1 MIGKTNLQGWCR
13 VETNLEGWVKVGT
26 NLEGWARVG
35 TNLVSCKQFQDVHPH
50 GLCPL
55 LKGLLTFLAHFLDN
69 LDAEF
74 VT

>member
-35 TNLVSCKQFQDVHPH
+35 TNLVSCKQFQDV
-50 GLCPL
+50 GGEYMRVFMSLRL
-55 LKGLLTFLAHFLDN
+55 LSTDG
-69 LDAEF
+69 
-74 VT
+74 